1 MQIFRNNF
9 LLRNINI
16 LLRIFEYLIEKER
29 KINIIKFFQE
39 LFLYFL

>member
-16 LLRIFEYLIEKER
+16 LLRIFECLIEKER